1 MRNNHSE
8 DKTSQSTEPQNTVPD
23 VDVTA
28 VFRPV
33 GLPQTVTASAG
44 FEAKYRLLD
53 CQGDRTDHCDIIW
66 GVRCA
71 LSGCLPTRSLRA
83 RHGDALRLDLP
94 SFQQGVCEEIGI
106 VIHSSANHVH
116 LMLPGEFHELSTC
129 RLVVAESDREIS
141 RMVQMLLEG
150 DGFEV
155 TVTHSAAAA
164 LERIER
170 GNFDLALLDA
180 DLPDLSAFILC
191 ARLRAAPATRNLPI
205 VICSAWPDL
214 GDRAAQSGAAGY
226 LQKPFDFLNLAGRL
240 WEFLCPQP
248 TARTTH
254 PIKEEPRA

>member
-129 RLVVAESDREIS
+129 RLVVAESDREIA

-170 GNFDLALLDA
+170 GKSDLALLRCG
-180 DLPDLSAFILC
+180 L
-191 ARLRAAPATRNLPI
+191 ARPVGVHPVCPAPCGSGHPKPTHRDMLR
-205 VICSAWPDL
+205 
-214 GDRAAQSGAAGY
+214 
-226 LQKPFDFLNLAGRL
+226 LARSWRPGRPEWRGRL
-240 WEFLCPQP
+240 PAETVRFPQP
-248 TARTTH
+248 RRSPVGIPVPAAYGKNNPPR
-254 PIKEEPRA
+254 IKK